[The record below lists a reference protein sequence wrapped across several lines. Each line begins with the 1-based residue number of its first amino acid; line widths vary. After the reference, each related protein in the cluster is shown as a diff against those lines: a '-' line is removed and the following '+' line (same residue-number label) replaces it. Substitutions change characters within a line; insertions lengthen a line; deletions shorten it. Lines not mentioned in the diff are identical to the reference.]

1 MNDNYI
7 NHHRENISISIS
19 LAPESLNKFS
29 YFIFIDG
36 TIKSDKPKEGPR
48 NLLLVVVFLQ
58 SRYICCPYY
67 WFLVLHSKALQVNSK
82 CTANLYTLT
91 MFFPG
96 CAHFFPFLPD
106 NMLPC
111 YKSPNAHFQRLAVH
125 QHYHH
130 KSTSF
135 TSSIKW
141 DEYWSAKEDLFISSS
156 IQRSTASSF
165 WGICEAL
172 TAQSYCIH
180 DTGLDISVLEENQ
193 TVNSVQ

>member
-1 MNDNYI
+1 MFSTRVSKWVRNVFI
-7 NHHRENISISIS
+7 HHTTKGSKPRKGRRN
-19 LAPESLNKFS
+19 FS
-29 YFIFIDG
+29 YMAH
-36 TIKSDKPKEGPR
+36 P
-48 NLLLVVVFLQ
+48 LVVHVVSLWYYIVKHPKWIPNVQQICTNLPCFF
-58 SRYICCPYY
+58 SRLCSP
-67 WFLVLHSKALQVNSK
+67 LL
-82 CTANLYTLT
+82 
-91 MFFPG
+91 
-96 CAHFFPFLPD
+96 PFLPD

-111 YKSPNAHFQRLAVH
+111 NKSPNAHFQRLAVH
-125 QHYHH
+125 QRYHH

-165 WGICEAL
+165 WGISEAL
-172 TAQSYCIH
+172 TAQSYRIH

>member
-1 MNDNYI
+1 MVAK
-7 NHHRENISISIS
+7 REKATGIPLVEQTLS
-19 LAPESLNKFS
+19 LP
-29 YFIFIDG
+29 
-36 TIKSDKPKEGPR
+36 T
-48 NLLLVVVFLQ
+48 LLV
-58 SRYICCPYY
+58 SSM
-67 WFLVLHSKALQVNSK
+67 HNETAHAMSK
-82 CTANLYTLT
+82 CAANFYTLT
-91 MFFPG
+91 IFSSRLCSPRL
-96 CAHFFPFLPD
+96 PSLPD
-106 NMLPC
+106 NMPPC
-111 YKSPNAHFQRLAVH
+111 YKSPDAHFQRLSVH

>member
-1 MNDNYI
+1 MVSWFLMHVKNERYMSNSCYI
-7 NHHRENISISIS
+7 FYR
-19 LAPESLNKFS
+19 
-29 YFIFIDG
+29 
-36 TIKSDKPKEGPR
+36 
-48 NLLLVVVFLQ
+48 LQ
-58 SRYICCPYY
+58 SRIIFLWAILHGLPNEACIYTNSAKGAQHTHKHTAVHSPCLRSCLTICC
-67 WFLVLHSKALQVNSK
+67 HAI
-82 CTANLYTLT
+82 
-91 MFFPG
+91 
-96 CAHFFPFLPD
+96 
-106 NMLPC
+106 
-111 YKSPNAHFQRLAVH
+111 KSPNAHFQRLAVH

-165 WGICEAL
+165 WWICWAL